1 MDRQRFLALS
11 QIRGRSL
18 QRVFGS
24 LVRDPQ
30 GVARRLLGDSV
41 AAAAEYMAEFLSAGK
56 AGCLG
61 RLSHLR
67 TLTDPSGATH
77 EHHLGDARPAALPE
91 RQSGNG
97 AALGRPAA
105 ATGAPGA
112 GPPGVP
118 GRAL

>member
-11 QIRGRSL
+11 RIRCRSL

-30 GVARRLLGDSV
+30 SVARRLLGDAV
-41 AAAAEYMAEFLSAGK
+41 PAAAEHLAEFLSAGE

-77 EHHLGDARPAALPE
+77 EHHLGDARPAALPK
-91 RQSGNG
+91 RKSGYRL
-97 AALGRPAA
+97 ALGRPVA